1 MILCC
6 GEALIDMVPE
16 TSISGDPCFVPKVGG
31 AVFNTAVALGRLSSK
46 VALFTGVS
54 RDFFGNQLTQ
64 ELENSQVSKEHL
76 SYQAGPT
83 TLAFVHLE
91 NGLATYTFY
100 TENAADTTL
109 LPENCPSTEF
119 DFNAL
124 FFGGI
129 SLCTDP
135 TASTMLNLMRKR
147 SERSVTMLDP
157 NIRPS
162 FISDEIS
169 YRRHLKEMISLSDIL
184 KISDE
189 DLHWLVPNH
198 QDLQTQ
204 IEKLVGTSDILV
216 LITKGS
222 KGAEAF
228 HAGQKIAQASSPKV
242 DVKDTVG
249 AGDTFNAGFLH
260 SILQSD
266 ALTKQYCRS
275 PSVPVLN
282 KALAYATR
290 AASVTVSRIGANSP
304 WRSEMSR
311 RLS

>member
-1 MILCC
+1 M
-6 GEALIDMVPE
+6 
-16 TSISGDPCFVPKVGG
+16 PKVGG
-31 AVFNTAVALGRLSSK
+31 AVFNTVVALGRLSSQ

-54 RDFFGNQLTQ
+54 RDFFSNQLKQ
-64 ELENSQVSKEHL
+64 ELETSQVSTEHL

-91 NGLATYTFY
+91 NKQATYTFY

-109 LPENCPSTEF
+109 LPENAPSAGFE
-119 DFNAL
+119 FNAV

-135 TASTMLNLMRKR
+135 TASTMLDLMRKR
-147 SERSVTMLDP
+147 SDRSVTMLDP

-162 FISDEIS
+162 FISDEGS
-169 YRRHLKEMISLSDIL
+169 YRRRIKEMIAFSDIL
-184 KISDE
+184 KFSDE
-189 DLHWLVPNH
+189 DLNWLVPNH
-198 QDLQTQ
+198 QDLKAQ
-204 IEKLVGTSDILV
+204 IEELVGPSDALV

-222 KGAEAF
+222 EGAEVF
-228 HAGQKIAQASSPKV
+228 HSGQKIAQASSPKV

-260 SILQSD
+260 SMMQSE
-266 ALTKQYCRS
+266 ALTKQFCRS
-275 PSVPVLN
+275 PNVSVLSE
-282 KALAYATR
+282 ALAYATK

-304 WRSEMSR
+304 WHSEM
-311 RLS
+311 

>member
-6 GEALIDMVPE
+6 GEALIDMVPGK
-16 TSISGDPCFVPKVGG
+16 SASGDQCFVPKVGG

-46 VALFTGVS
+46 VSLFTGVS
-54 RDFFGNQLTQ
+54 RDFFGDQLRQ
-64 ELENSQVSKEHL
+64 ELAYSQVSKENL
-76 SYQAGPT
+76 SFQDGPT

-91 NGLATYTFY
+91 NGQATYTFY

-109 LPENCPSTEF
+109 LPENCPHSSFEF
-119 DFNAL
+119 DAI

-135 TASTMLNLMRKR
+135 TASTMLDFMRKR
-147 SERSVTMLDP
+147 SDQSVTMLDP

-162 FISDEIS
+162 FISKEVLFRKRI
-169 YRRHLKEMISLSDIL
+169 KEMVKLSDIL
-184 KISDE
+184 KLSDE
-189 DLHWLVPNH
+189 DLNWLAPNQ
-198 QDLQTQ
+198 QDPKSK
-204 IEKLVGTSDILV
+204 IEELVGLSDTLV

-222 KGAEAF
+222 EGAEAF
-228 HAGQKIAQASSPKV
+228 IAGQKIAQVSSPRV

-260 SILQSD
+260 SLMRSN

-275 PSVPVLN
+275 PEVSVLK
-282 KALAYATR
+282 KALSYATK
-290 AASVTVSRIGANSP
+290 AASVTVSRTGANSP
-304 WRSEMSR
+304 WHNE
-311 RLS
+311 L

>member
-6 GEALIDMVPE
+6 GEALIDMVPGK
-16 TSISGDPCFVPKVGG
+16 SASGDQCFVPKVGG

-46 VALFTGVS
+46 VSLFTGVS
-54 RDFFGNQLTQ
+54 RDFFGDQLRN
-64 ELENSQVSKEHL
+64 ELGNSRVSKEHL
-76 SYQAGPT
+76 SVQDGPT

-91 NGLATYTFY
+91 NGQATYTFY

-109 LPENCPSTEF
+109 LPKNSPHSSFEF
-119 DFNAL
+119 DAI

-135 TASTMLNLMRKR
+135 TASTMLDFMRKR
-147 SERSVTMLDP
+147 TDQSVTMLDP

-162 FISDEIS
+162 FISEEAS
-169 YRRHLKEMISLSDIL
+169 YRKRIKEMIKLSDIL
-184 KISDE
+184 KLSEE
-189 DLHWLVPNH
+189 DLNWLVPIH
-198 QDLQTQ
+198 QHTKAK
-204 IEKLVGTSDILV
+204 IKELVGLSDILV

-222 KGAEAF
+222 EGAEAF
-228 HAGQKIAQASSPKV
+228 RAGQKIAQASSPKV

-260 SILQSD
+260 SLMQSN

-275 PSVPVLN
+275 PEVSVLK
-282 KALAYATR
+282 KALSYATK
-290 AASVTVSRIGANSP
+290 AASVTVSRTGANSP
-304 WRSEMSR
+304 WYDEI
-311 RLS
+311 